1 MKTPVRFLYRRH
13 PLLWSALLTLIISIS
28 ALAQAESTVKLDAGN
43 GGRNTL
49 QGDVYTPSGQ
59 RLDRPVMVRLGTTR
73 GEISTTSDGNGSFV
87 FRQLIGGRYT
97 VSIDVGEAYAPA
109 FEVVDVVDSGSGGQM
124 SRLGQTYTVQVHLRL
139 RAGKPIATG
148 VVSADATPKAAI
160 DLYNKALI
168 SVKEGHRDKAIE
180 QLKAALAIHPSF
192 VAALNG
198 LGVQYMKLGNYQPAF
213 EAFSSALKLSPDS
226 FILHLNCG
234 ITLVS
239 LSRFAEAELELR
251 AALLQNDTSGP
262 AHLYRARALIG
273 LHRLDDAARDLKLAL
288 EIGGEDVKTAH
299 RYLAGIH
306 LEKGEA
312 AEAVRELELYLKS
325 APDSKEADQIR
336 NLIKELNRK
345 AGR

>member
-198 LGVQYMKLGNYQPAF
+198 LGVQYMKLG
-213 EAFSSALKLSPDS
+213 
-226 FILHLNCG
+226 
-234 ITLVS
+234 
-239 LSRFAEAELELR
+239 RFAEAELELR